1 VVPKRPHRVWP
12 LDLQI
17 TRSLTT
23 VANLARANL
32 TRANLIG
39 EDLTGA
45 LLGPNPPGVPPG
57 WVITDSITG
66 ELRRA
71 TT

>member
-1 VVPKRPHRVWP
+1 MAPGGCRWPKTGAWP
-12 LDLQI
+12 TGANL
-17 TRSLTT
+17 T

-32 TRANLIG
+32 NRANLIG